1 MAKSHKNAHWGL
13 QILIINNK
21 TNKSRAINMDTV
33 ISFPSLAY
41 KWKPKG
47 LNYFQSRLLLYML
60 LLNKLHAWW
69 GGFRESFSS
78 KSQPP
83 SHPHYQSHLDDCQCK
98 GVFGNRTGE
107 GHAKSF
113 PRSKCVRQPTLT
125 HAGTICPGRQ
135 QQHAAA
141 LWRMAPA
148 RGTSLDEQLRCAV
161 LMDDLPRCTTQRLA
175 NIQEVKVWQG
185 CFTKRWLLLHNCA
198 SISANP
204 VTMVTEWQETK
215 NAASLANNPPDAAS
229 LPVKLTTIL
238 MLPVCQ

>member
-1 MAKSHKNAHWGL
+1 MAESHKNAHWGL
-13 QILIINNK
+13 QILIINN
-21 TNKSRAINMDTV
+21 TINKSRAMNMDTV

-113 PRSKCVRQPTLT
+113 PRSKCVRQPMLNPCWHHLPWTQT
-125 HAGTICPGRQ
+125 
-135 QQHAAA
+135 AAC
-141 LWRMAPA
+141 
-148 RGTSLDEQLRCAV
+148 RCAPT
-161 LMDDLPRCTTQRLA
+161 DGACTRNQPWWAVVTCRGNGWPTTLHH
-175 NIQEVKVWQG
+175 
-185 CFTKRWLLLHNCA
+185 TK
-198 SISANP
+198 
-204 VTMVTEWQETK
+204 TG
-215 NAASLANNPPDAAS
+215 
-229 LPVKLTTIL
+229 
-238 MLPVCQ
+238 